1 MITNALTFIFSLVAL
16 FAYFVYIVGKH
27 GTLGFLFSA
36 AIFLLISAF
45 VDHVEYITIGLL
57 IIGLTLSLYLQQYL
71 PTMGKEGFEGEMLPK
86 EDEDAEEKKDEKEE
100 PKTDAFEGS
109 VPATPPTTSTNAPAS
124 PEPVINQE
132 DVSKKVTAALSQLQN
147 TVQNAKAVTND
158 TVASK
163 AGSSENF
170 QEPSAGLFKL
180 GELPSEMKKGPFVD
194 VASTMT
200 KAMSSL
206 KPDQMAAMTAESQSL
221 METQKNLMGM
231 LKSMGPVLQ
240 DGRQLLDTFGSI
252 FGGLGGLG
260 GGKI

>member
-1 MITNALTFIFSLVAL
+1 MVSLLAL
-16 FAYFVYIVGKH
+16 FCYFCYIIAKH

-57 IIGLTLSLYLQQYL
+57 IIGLTLSLYLQQYPL
-71 PTMGKEGFEGEMLPK
+71 TKRSEGFEGAKLPDEEEAFVDEKKGEK
-86 EDEDAEEKKDEKEE
+86 EDTKGV
-100 PKTDAFEGS
+100 EGS
-109 VPATPPTTSTNAPAS
+109 VPATPPTTSTNAPAN
-124 PEPVINQE
+124 PEPVLNQE
-132 DVSKKVTAALSQLQN
+132 AVSKTVTDALSQLKN
-147 TVQNAKAVTND
+147 TVQNTKAITD
-158 TVASK
+158 DKVASK

-200 KAMSSL
+200 KAMGSL
-206 KPDQMAAMTAESQSL
+206 NSEQMAAMTAESQSL

-231 LKSMGPVLQ
+231 LQSMRPVLQ

-260 GGKI
+260 AAKI

>member
-1 MITNALTFIFSLVAL
+1 MITNTLTFLFSLVAL
-16 FAYFVYIVGKH
+16 FSYFVYIIGKH
-27 GTLGFLFSA
+27 GSLGFLFSA

-71 PTMGKEGFEGEMLPK
+71 PNKTKYEGFEGAEMPK
-86 EDEDAEEKKDEKEE
+86 EEEEKQEKQEE

-109 VPATPPTTSTNAPAS
+109 VPATPPTTSTNAPAN
-124 PEPVINQE
+124 PAPVMDQE
-132 DVSKKVTAALSQLQN
+132 AVSKTVTAALSQLQESP
-147 TVQNAKAVTND
+147 TIKA
-158 TVASK
+158 AIQPSAAAK

-260 GGKI
+260 AGKI

>member
-1 MITNALTFIFSLVAL
+1 MITNTLTFLFSLVAL
-16 FAYFVYIVGKH
+16 FSYFVYIVGKH

-71 PTMGKEGFEGEMLPK
+71 PHKTKYEGFEGAELPK
-86 EDEDAEEKKDEKEE
+86 EEEEIAEEKKEE

-109 VPATPPTTSTNAPAS
+109 VPETPPTTSTNAPAE
-124 PEPVINQE
+124 PTPVINQE
-132 DVSKKVTAALSQLQN
+132 AVSKSVTAALSQLQESP
-147 TVQNAKAVTND
+147 TIKAAIQPSAAT
-158 TVASK
+158 K
-163 AGSSENF
+163 AGSNENF

-206 KPDQMAAMTAESQSL
+206 KPEQMAAMTAESQSL

-260 GGKI
+260 KV

>member
-1 MITNALTFIFSLVAL
+1 MITNALTFMFSLIAL
-16 FAYFVYIVGKH
+16 FAYFVYITGKH

-71 PTMGKEGFEGEMLPK
+71 PHKKQYEGFEEAKLPK
-86 EDEDAEEKKDEKEE
+86 EEEFVDEKKEE
-100 PKTDAFEGS
+100 PKMDAVEAS
-109 VPATPPTTSTNAPAS
+109 VPATPPTTSTNAPAN
-124 PEPVINQE
+124 PAPVMDQE
-132 DVSKKVTAALSQLQN
+132 AVSKSVTEALTKLKDSPTIKAALQDS
-147 TVQNAKAVTND
+147 AAGKAAPT
-158 TVASK
+158 
-163 AGSSENF
+163 ENF

-260 GGKI
+260 NV